1 MPPLR
6 QEGSL
11 LNEASFR
18 DLAEVADGHR
28 QQLHHDFSPDADRWR
43 ALLVAAAEQDVY
55 TTANVRT
62 PDKRGGGLLSSDS
75 TVPGVFIS
83 WRCGASAN

>member
-11 LNEASFR
+11 LNEASLR
-18 DLAEVADGHR
+18 DLAEVAEGHR
-28 QQLHHDFSPDADRWR
+28 QQPHHDFSPKHDVDRWR

-62 PDKRGGGLLSSDS
+62 PGGGGRFAFVLWSSL
-75 TVPGVFIS
+75 F
-83 WRCGASAN
+83 